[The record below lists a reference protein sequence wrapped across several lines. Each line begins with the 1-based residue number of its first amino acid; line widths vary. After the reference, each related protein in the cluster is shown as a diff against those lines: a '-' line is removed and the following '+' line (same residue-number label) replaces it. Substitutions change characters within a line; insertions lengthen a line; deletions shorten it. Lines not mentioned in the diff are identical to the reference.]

1 MTTITLELPF
11 PPSVNTY
18 WRRVNGKTLISEKG
32 RAYTAQVAWM
42 TRRSP
47 RFPANMRAVVE
58 IQAFMPDKRTR
69 DLDNLL
75 KSLLDALVKAGVLV
89 DDSVIDDLR
98 IVRKCV
104 VKGGK
109 VLVSI
114 KEIVC

>member
-1 MTTITLELPF
+1 
-11 PPSVNTY
+11 
-18 WRRVNGKTLISEKG
+18 
-32 RAYTAQVAWM
+32 
-42 TRRSP
+42 
-47 RFPANMRAVVE
+47 
-58 IQAFMPDKRTR
+58 
-69 DLDNLL
+69 
-75 KSLLDALVKAGVLV
+75 V

>member
-18 WRRVNGKTLISEKG
+18 WRRVNGKTLI
-32 RAYTAQVAWM
+32 
-42 TRRSP
+42 RRSA
-47 RFPANMRAVVE
+47 RFPAGIRAAVVVE
-58 IQAFMPDKRTR
+58 AFMPDRRMR
-69 DLDNLL
+69 DLDNLF
-75 KSLLDALVKAGVLV
+75 KALLDALVKAGVLV